1 MKNRILVVT
10 SAVSAALIAPSSL
23 TPAAIGATA
32 STPLPTDNVE
42 LLSDDGELTLLQK
55 NTELTS
61 IDVSTDGSRY
71 FADSIGGTPV
81 AVFATDEDPELK
93 LPAILSVSAKNVV
106 HLYWQ
111 DIEGRTDPWA
121 LYRDGEVV
129 SGARPHQSSPG
140 TYTTWVSEKNPDDH
154 DYELRTTSTVR
165 YELAVPNTEDAE
177 VEETDE
183 VMPGDDPLPQ
193 PEADEGADV
202 PVSDYTDEQD
212 EEIPNQETGDVI
224 LGVTPAALTAAS
236 PMAAQTYV
244 EAQKATRSSSATL
257 RYSTFIPQK
266 RINAYGCTIKGS
278 VFNGNNRTWGVTK
291 TDSKTRFDARVSF
304 SGSKAKVKK
313 STYVGSTKLYTKAG
327 KHKGTRTASA
337 KNMKING
344 VSAKKNDISFA
355 LFHSVG
361 NPWCPPAAGSIYYT
375 AKVKMSAYGSWSIT
389 GAHRDFPN
397 HEIYRKYGS
406 TWKTVYRK
414 TGKSKY
420 CLVRGVCKSASIKKN
435 GKR

>member
-1 MKNRILVVT
+1 M
-10 SAVSAALIAPSSL
+10 
-23 TPAAIGATA
+23 
-32 STPLPTDNVE
+32 E

-71 FADSIGGTPV
+71 FTDSIDGTPV

-111 DIEGRTDPWA
+111 DIEGRTEPWV
-121 LYRDGEVV
+121 LYRDGEIV

-212 EEIPNQETGDVI
+212 EEIPNPETGDVI
-224 LGVTPAALTAAS
+224 LGVTSAALTAAS
-236 PMAAQTYV
+236 PMAAQAYV

-257 RYSTFIPQK
+257 RYSTFIPQS

-291 TDSKTRFDARVSF
+291 QT
-304 SGSKAKVKK
+304 
-313 STYVGSTKLYTKAG
+313 L
-327 KHKGTRTASA
+327 KHASMLA
-337 KNMKING
+337 
-344 VSAKKNDISFA
+344 
-355 LFHSVG
+355 
-361 NPWCPPAAGSIYYT
+361 
-375 AKVKMSAYGSWSIT
+375 
-389 GAHRDFPN
+389 
-397 HEIYRKYGS
+397 
-406 TWKTVYRK
+406 
-414 TGKSKY
+414 
-420 CLVRGVCKSASIKKN
+420 
-435 GKR
+435 